1 MSSMSNMC
9 NVYSTVPVLKGA
21 RTERDLKDIALY
33 CSYAQNVRTGPMANA
48 PTTPESI
55 CSCPYGYRNLSNAYQ
70 MSAGPFNMS
79 LGLGNSPLNLQY
91 YKAKD
96 KKEEKKPA
104 PGTKKAK
111 K

>member
-1 MSSMSNMC
+1 MSNMC

-33 CSYAQNVRTGPMANA
+33 CSYAQNVPTGPMGDA
-48 PTTPESI
+48 PATPESV

-79 LGLGNSPLNLQY
+79 LGMGNSPLNLQY
-91 YKAKD
+91 YKPGDD
-96 KKEEKKPA
+96 KKGGKKS
-104 PGTKKAK
+104 K
-111 K
+111 